1 MRAVQAHHGVA
12 QSGEGAADLAVAALT
27 HANVPLGAAIGPETG
42 EDEPARAIG
51 QLDAVVADHL
61 LVERFEWVVE
71 PDVVFFD
78 LGKLRM
84 GHAVGKVAVVA
95 EQKQAGAIGIEPA
108 NGLERVQFWRQKV
121 VDGGLIPLLF
131 ARADVTDWLV
141 EHNSAVGN
149 LLGQWCALYRYQ
161 AAWLEAGTE
170 HSYLAINYD
179 ISSGDQVIRLAARQA
194 QHKSNVFVKASSR
207 HASIISPRT
216 CWPKARLCAHN
227 SLGLMLM
234 GMTRP
239 RPSNRRN
246 NAPRA
251 AKSSLANGTNA
262 REKRAMFDL
271 WHNQWVL
278 KRWMLAAISL

>member
-1 MRAVQAHHGVA
+1 VRAVQAHHGVA

-161 AAWLEAGTE
+161 AAWLEAGA
-170 HSYLAINYD
+170 AIR
-179 ISSGDQVIRLAARQA
+179 SSAWRRD
-194 QHKSNVFVKASSR
+194 
-207 HASIISPRT
+207 
-216 CWPKARLCAHN
+216 
-227 SLGLMLM
+227 
-234 GMTRP
+234 
-239 RPSNRRN
+239 RPS
-246 NAPRA
+246 
-251 AKSSLANGTNA
+251 T
-262 REKRAMFDL
+262 RAMCLLRRVVDMPL
-271 WHNQWVL
+271 LYHPGRAGRRL
-278 KRWMLAAISL
+278 GSALITLLA